1 MSDASSVVRVAVVGA
16 GVMGRYHA
24 MNYVA
29 LPKAE
34 LVGVVDPLPERR
46 AAARQ
51 DFGCETFAS
60 VDEMLAARPVDAVS
74 VAVPTSL
81 HYQVTKRLLLSG
93 VHVLVEKPVATDVAQ
108 ANELAALSK
117 ELGLVLQV
125 GHITRF
131 YQSVEMLRDEVRS
144 PYLIEARRL
153 VPSTR
158 VKDVGVILD
167 LMIHDIDIV
176 LGLVPDRVV
185 STSAVGRALN
195 GSPYED
201 VAAAQVVFEN
211 GCIARLLAS
220 RVAPDAE
227 RSLLVAERHQTIRV
241 DFAKEPYTEVAI
253 YRTPDGPASPGHVQ
267 LDRHVL
273 HEENPL
279 QKELGHFIARQL
291 GEASPIGTLNDDLR
305 SLGLASRLQEA
316 LLSAAYAPA

>member
-1 MSDASSVVRVAVVGA
+1 MKRPLKVAVVGS

-24 MNYVA
+24 LNYA
-29 LPKAE
+29 TMPKVE
-34 LVGVVDPLPERR
+34 
-46 AAARQ
+46 
-51 DFGCETFAS
+51 
-60 VDEMLAARPVDAVS
+60 LAATVDTDPARREEMRATYGCRTYETVGELLANEELDAAS
-74 VAVPTSL
+74 VAVPTFL
-81 HYQVTKRLLLSG
+81 HYSVAHSLLEAG
-93 VHVLVEKPVATDVAQ
+93 VHVLVEKPVATDLEQ
-108 ANELAALSK
+108 ARHLTVLSRQRD
-117 ELGLVLQV
+117 LVLQV

-131 YQSVEMLRDEVRS
+131 YEAVQMLSRHVDR

-153 VPSTR
+153 VPSQR
-158 VKDVGVILD
+158 VKDVGVVLD

-195 GSPYED
+195 GSPHED